1 MKTFLNH
8 LQLNIDT
15 KNIPFYKNLM
25 THLGWKN
32 VLDEPNMT
40 GFSDGQNGSLWFLP
54 KQKQTT
60 NDYDG
65 PGVNHIGIGA
75 SSMSDVDA
83 VAKFLKDNGITLL
96 FGTPKKRPEFSGP
109 KGVYY
114 QVMFESPDRILFEI
128 VYSEKTH
135 E

>member
-1 MKTFLNH
+1 MKSFLNH
-8 LQLNIDT
+8 LQINIDT
-15 KNIPFYKNLM
+15 KNIPFYKDLM
-25 THLGWKN
+25 THLGWKK
-32 VLDEPNMT
+32 VLDEPAMA

-54 KQKQTT
+54 KQKNAK

-83 VAKFLKDNGITLL
+83 AATFLNDNGIKLL

-109 KGVYY
+109 KSVYY
-114 QVMFESPDRILFEI
+114 QIMFESPDGILFE
-128 VYSEKTH
+128 VMYSGEK
-135 E
+135 